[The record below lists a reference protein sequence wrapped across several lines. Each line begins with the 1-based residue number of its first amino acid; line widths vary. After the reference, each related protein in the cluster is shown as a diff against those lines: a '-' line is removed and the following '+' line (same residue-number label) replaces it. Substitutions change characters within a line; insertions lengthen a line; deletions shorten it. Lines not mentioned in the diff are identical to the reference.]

1 MTRFQFRLQKVLEW
15 REKQLELEDIRFK
28 RQIAELA
35 SLDRARAE
43 LQSAGLQAEKQV
55 RASAMVSGRDLSALA
70 GYRRYVQT
78 HGRKLEEQ
86 RAEAQKQLEA
96 RQNAMLEARRRCRL
110 LERLKER
117 RLSEWQ
123 LACDR
128 ELDQL
133 ASESFLA
140 LWGRRQS

>member
-1 MTRFQFRLQKVLEW
+1 
-15 REKQLELEDIRFK
+15 
-28 RQIAELA
+28 
-35 SLDRARAE
+35 
-43 LQSAGLQAEKQV
+43 
-55 RASAMVSGRDLSALA
+55 MVSGRDLSALA
-70 GYRRYVQT
+70 GYRRYVQA
-78 HGRKLEEQ
+78 HGRKLETQ

-96 RQNAMLEARRRCRL
+96 QQNAMLEARRRCRL

-123 LACDR
+123 FACDR